1 MKIETIA
8 KLKLTTDTYLNHLNE
23 QLDAVEDEDED
34 VELNASAL
42 VKTIELTT
50 NMCLVQSLE
59 IINMQE
65 NINELLDIH
74 NIDRG
79 HNRFNFLIR

>member
-1 MKIETIA
+1 MNDLMKIETIA

-34 VELNASAL
+34 VQLNASAL

-74 NIDRG
+74 NIDRDKS
-79 HNRFNFLIR
+79 NE